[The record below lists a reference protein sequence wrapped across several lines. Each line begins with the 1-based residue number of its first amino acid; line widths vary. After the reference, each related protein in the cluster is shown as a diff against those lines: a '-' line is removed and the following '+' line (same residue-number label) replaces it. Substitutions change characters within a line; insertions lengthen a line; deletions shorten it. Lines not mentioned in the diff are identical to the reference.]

1 MSAREW
7 FPHGCG
13 AGGVQETCGAGD
25 AEQVIGVGGVEQA
38 AQVGIGN
45 TGDVIGDV
53 LAADEGRHSRL
64 VGSQRLL
71 TGLEFAFVAAAG
83 GATRPRRGAG
93 GARCS
98 RPSWLKASQASGMT

>member
-71 TGLEFAFVAAAG
+71 TGLEFAFVAAAKS
-83 GATRPRRGAG
+83 P
-93 GARCS
+93 
-98 RPSWLKASQASGMT
+98 